1 MFEERS
7 VKERKKSS
15 LEELLSEGGKDDMS
29 VTPVIGVDCEMVE
42 VVAGS
47 FFCAARMPRR
57 KRGKGVQYGW
67 QTLSWQGWST
77 ISTMSRDF
85 LRYSMAAHC
94 IPIMT

>member
-42 VVAGS
+42 VVGGES
-47 FFCAARMPRR
+47 LGR
-57 KRGKGVQYGW
+57 VSVVNYYGYVFV
-67 QTLSWQGWST
+67 
-77 ISTMSRDF
+77 ID
-85 LRYSMAAHC
+85 
-94 IPIMT
+94 

>member
-42 VVAGS
+42 VVGGLNNKTPKS
-47 FFCAARMPRR
+47 FERP
-57 KRGKGVQYGW
+57 
-67 QTLSWQGWST
+67 
-77 ISTMSRDF
+77 
-85 LRYSMAAHC
+85 
-94 IPIMT
+94 